1 MRVLY
6 AKNGGALAVE
16 AEKEASFD
24 FLFQHIEFRC
34 GEELTEGDLKTITKL
49 LNRHDARIFAF
60 IHILDN
66 HFTRFI
72 INWVIICIFSRFEIQ
87 ERSY

>member
-34 GEELTEGDLKTITKL
+34 GEELTEGDLKTITRPSQSFLIVTTPGFL
-49 LNRHDARIFAF
+49 LSSLRILLMVA
-60 IHILDN
+60 
-66 HFTRFI
+66 
-72 INWVIICIFSRFEIQ
+72 
-87 ERSY
+87 

>member
-49 LNRHDARIFAF
+49 LIVTTPGFLLSSLRILLMVA
-60 IHILDN
+60 
-66 HFTRFI
+66 
-72 INWVIICIFSRFEIQ
+72 
-87 ERSY
+87 

>member
-34 GEELTEGDLKTITKL
+34 GEELTEVISRPSQSFLIVTTPGFL
-49 LNRHDARIFAF
+49 LSSLRILLMVA
-60 IHILDN
+60 
-66 HFTRFI
+66 
-72 INWVIICIFSRFEIQ
+72 
-87 ERSY
+87 

>member
-34 GEELTEGDLKTITKL
+34 GEELTEGDLKTITKSFLIVTTPGFL
-49 LNRHDARIFAF
+49 LSSLRILLMVA
-60 IHILDN
+60 
-66 HFTRFI
+66 
-72 INWVIICIFSRFEIQ
+72 
-87 ERSY
+87 

>member
-34 GEELTEGDLKTITKL
+34 GEELT
-49 LNRHDARIFAF
+49 
-60 IHILDN
+60 
-66 HFTRFI
+66 
-72 INWVIICIFSRFEIQ
+72 
-87 ERSY
+87 

>member
-34 GEELTEGDLKTITKL
+34 GEELTEGDLKPSQSFLIVTTPGFL
-49 LNRHDARIFAF
+49 LSSLRILLMVA
-60 IHILDN
+60 
-66 HFTRFI
+66 
-72 INWVIICIFSRFEIQ
+72 
-87 ERSY
+87 

>member
-34 GEELTEGDLKTITKL
+34 GEELTEGDL
-49 LNRHDARIFAF
+49 N
-60 IHILDN
+60 IHSSCYPCSDSDN
-66 HFTRFI
+66 PR
-72 INWVIICIFSRFEIQ
+72 
-87 ERSY
+87 

>member
-60 IHILDN
+60 IIKDRWLPEEQQIDLL
-66 HFTRFI
+66 TR
-72 INWVIICIFSRFEIQ
+72 SA
-87 ERSY
+87 

>member
-24 FLFQHIEFRC
+24 FLFQHIEFRRR
-34 GEELTEGDLKTITKL
+34 EELAEGNVKTITKL
-49 LNRHDARIFAF
+49 LNRHDARIF
-60 IHILDN
+60 
-66 HFTRFI
+66 TFI
-72 INWVIICIFSRFEIQ
+72 IKDTLDGCLRNGRQIC
-87 ERSY
+87 

>member
-24 FLFQHIEFRC
+24 FLFQHIEIKD
-34 GEELTEGDLKTITKL
+34 T
-49 LNRHDARIFAF
+49 
-60 IHILDN
+60 LDGCLRN
-66 HFTRFI
+66 
-72 INWVIICIFSRFEIQ
+72 SR
-87 ERSY
+87 

>member
-34 GEELTEGDLKTITKL
+34 GEELTEGDLKTILIVTTPGFL
-49 LNRHDARIFAF
+49 LSSLRILLMVA
-60 IHILDN
+60 
-66 HFTRFI
+66 
-72 INWVIICIFSRFEIQ
+72 
-87 ERSY
+87 

>member
-16 AEKEASFD
+16 AEKEAS
-24 FLFQHIEFRC
+24 LFQHIEFRC

-60 IHILDN
+60 IIKDTLDGCLRN
-66 HFTRFI
+66 
-72 INWVIICIFSRFEIQ
+72 SR
-87 ERSY
+87 

>member
-60 IHILDN
+60 IIKDTLDGGCEVQQ
-66 HFTRFI
+66 FP
-72 INWVIICIFSRFEIQ
+72 E
-87 ERSY
+87 YP

>member
-34 GEELTEGDLKTITKL
+34 GEELTEGDLMTITKL

-60 IHILDN
+60 IIKDTLDGCLRN
-66 HFTRFI
+66 
-72 INWVIICIFSRFEIQ
+72 SR
-87 ERSY
+87 

>member
-16 AEKEASFD
+16 AEKGASFD

-49 LNRHDARIFAF
+49 LNRHDARIF
-60 IHILDN
+60 
-66 HFTRFI
+66 TFI
-72 INWVIICIFSRFEIQ
+72 IKDTLDGCLRNGR
-87 ERSY
+87 

>member
-34 GEELTEGDLKTITKL
+34 GEELTEGDLKTITKQIDL
-49 LNRHDARIFAF
+49 L
-60 IHILDN
+60 
-66 HFTRFI
+66 TR
-72 INWVIICIFSRFEIQ
+72 SA
-87 ERSY
+87 

>member
-34 GEELTEGDLKTITKL
+34 GEELTEGDLKTIDL
-49 LNRHDARIFAF
+49 L
-60 IHILDN
+60 
-66 HFTRFI
+66 TR
-72 INWVIICIFSRFEIQ
+72 SA
-87 ERSY
+87 

>member
-6 AKNGGALAVE
+6 AKNGGSLAVE

-34 GEELTEGDLKTITKL
+34 GEELTEGDLKTITSFLIVTTPGFL
-49 LNRHDARIFAF
+49 LSSLRILLMVA
-60 IHILDN
+60 
-66 HFTRFI
+66 
-72 INWVIICIFSRFEIQ
+72 
-87 ERSY
+87 

>member
-6 AKNGGALAVE
+6 AKNGGTLAVE

-49 LNRHDARIFAF
+49 LNRCRQDLCANLFAG
-60 IHILDN
+60 
-66 HFTRFI
+66 
-72 INWVIICIFSRFEIQ
+72 SG
-87 ERSY
+87 